1 MGLVMLGTANQEAI
15 DEMLRYAH
23 DTQHEK
29 IIRGLA
35 LGLALLVYGKED
47 LAEPLIAQLLEEQDP
62 ILRFGAAYAI
72 ALAYVGTG
80 SNVAIRRLNRIAS
93 NDPNDDVR
101 RVAVMGIGFVLFR
114 NHTVV
119 PDMVKVQTESFN
131 AHARYGAALALG
143 IACAGTGSVKA
154 LERLEGMLK
163 DSTDF
168 VRQGAF
174 IAMAMI
180 LIQQNEQSCPKVVT
194 FRQTLEKV
202 YSNRHEDALA
212 KFGAAMA
219 QGILDA
225 GGRNVTITLQS
236 STGSLN
242 MEAIVG
248 IALFTNF
255 WYWFPHA
262 HCLSLAFTP
271 TALIGLNGNLE
282 VILLRISDRLMIQ
295 IPKFDFISNAKP
307 SLFAYPPPTTTKQA
321 KEVEKVD
328 TAVLSTT
335 LKAQLR
341 AKKTEKEREKEK
353 EAGDLMDMDNPISA
367 TVPED
372 EPAAEKMDTDD
383 KEPEHPAAIAEEG
396 ETSKDKKKKKVK
408 KDEEP
413 QFEVLSNL
421 SRVLPAQL
429 KYITFPDA
437 SRYSPI
443 KKVFPPNL

>member
-1 MGLVMLGTANQEAI
+1 MILMTDTMEILGNRLFNDSAVAGEACGISMGLTMLGSGNQDAI
-15 DEMLRYAH
+15 DEMLHYARE
-23 DTQHEK
+23 TQHEK

-35 LGLALLVYGKED
+35 IGLALLMYGKED
-47 LAEPLIAQLLEEQDP
+47 LAEPLITQLLEEQEP
-62 ILRFGAAYAI
+62 ILRFGAAYTI

-80 SNVAIRRLNRIAS
+80 SNLAIRRLNRIAS

-101 RVAVMGIGFVLFR
+101 RVAVMAIGFVLFR

-131 AHARYGAALALG
+131 AHARYGGALALG

-168 VRQGAF
+168 VRQGVL

-271 TALIGLNGNLE
+271 TGLIGLNGNLE
-282 VILLRISDRLMIQ
+282 VPSPRPLRGI
-295 IPKFDFISNAKP
+295 
-307 SLFAYPPPTTTKQA
+307 
-321 KEVEKVD
+321 
-328 TAVLSTT
+328 
-335 LKAQLR
+335 
-341 AKKTEKEREKEK
+341 
-353 EAGDLMDMDNPISA
+353 
-367 TVPED
+367 
-372 EPAAEKMDTDD
+372 
-383 KEPEHPAAIAEEG
+383 
-396 ETSKDKKKKKVK
+396 
-408 KDEEP
+408 
-413 QFEVLSNL
+413 
-421 SRVLPAQL
+421 
-429 KYITFPDA
+429 
-437 SRYSPI
+437 I
-443 KKVFPPNL
+443 KS